1 MFFFNND
8 KLVLIIFY
16 AYFILFINNSSSAQQ
31 DIVPVENLVV
41 NTFDQITSDPQVQ
54 AALLRIL
61 ETEPQTIR
69 EQFRITEIPAPPFK
83 EDRRADYYLEQMHA
97 RGLSDAYID
106 SEGNVIGIRKGT
118 GGGPT
123 FLIAAHLDT
132 VFPEGTDTRVELR
145 GGRYYAPGIGDDTRG
160 LAALLSVIDVLNESK
175 INTVGDIIFAGNV
188 GEEGR
193 GDLRGIKAIF
203 RDHPYIDG
211 FVSAVGTGGTLAG
224 TSLGLKKKK

>member
-31 DIVPVENLVV
+31 DIVSVENLVV

-83 EDRRADYYLEQMHA
+83 EDRRADKRVLRKVGCA
-97 RGLSDAYID
+97 DAAQKAP
-106 SEGNVIGIRKGT
+106 R
-118 GGGPT
+118 
-123 FLIAAHLDT
+123 
-132 VFPEGTDTRVELR
+132 RV
-145 GGRYYAPGIGDDTRG
+145 RYATC
-160 LAALLSVIDVLNESK
+160 NESLADYK
-175 INTVGDIIFAGNV
+175 QIT
-188 GEEGR
+188 
-193 GDLRGIKAIF
+193 L
-203 RDHPYIDG
+203 
-211 FVSAVGTGGTLAG
+211 TGMDRA
-224 TSLGLKKKK
+224 